1 VALGLNY
8 AHLTA
13 LVILPGAGLCD
24 TRHRQQFHRLV
35 HEQTFISIVGATD
48 FLGAMNNAI
57 KDPVWAG
64 PTIMVTGYVFAGVF
78 YFIFCLRTAHYS
90 AHVERVLAKGR
101 K

>member
-1 VALGLNY
+1 
-8 AHLTA
+8 
-13 LVILPGAGLCD
+13 
-24 TRHRQQFHRLV
+24 
-35 HEQTFISIVGATD
+35 
-48 FLGAMNNAI
+48 MNNAI

-64 PTIMVTGYVFAGVF
+64 PTIMVAGYVFAGVF